1 MGIDDRPLPK
11 PPVVKFAALVTTA
24 AFAGQ
29 FSLPSFTPRQ
39 SFYHHSTGIL
49 LFSTSY
55 KGNNGAHAFNWASP
69 SPCAT
74 SPAQV
79 LIPFRRFTKKWTTL
93 SLHFGDG
100 LLLNRIS
107 LDWQCSLECQRSSRA
122 CPHTC
127 WLRVLMIHQCITT
140 TRESPGMRVVLQS
153 NLPLGREVPFKH
165 LVLKMRVNVYKLPS
179 QSW

>member
-29 FSLPSFTPRQ
+29 FSLPSFTLRP
-39 SFYHHSTGIL
+39 SFHHHSTGIL

-69 SPCAT
+69 SPCVT
-74 SPAQV
+74 SPALF
-79 LIPFRRFTKKWTTL
+79 LILLRRFTRKWTML

-100 LLLNRIS
+100 LLPNKIG
-107 LDWQCSLECQRSSRA
+107 LDRQCSLECQRPSRA

-127 WLRVLMIHQCITT
+127 WRMVPMTHHCSITT
-140 TRESPGMRVVLQS
+140 NRSESPEARIALPS
-153 NLPLGREVPFKH
+153 NLPLDRAIPCYSRFKR
-165 LVLKMRVNVYKLPS
+165 LVFNM
-179 QSW
+179 